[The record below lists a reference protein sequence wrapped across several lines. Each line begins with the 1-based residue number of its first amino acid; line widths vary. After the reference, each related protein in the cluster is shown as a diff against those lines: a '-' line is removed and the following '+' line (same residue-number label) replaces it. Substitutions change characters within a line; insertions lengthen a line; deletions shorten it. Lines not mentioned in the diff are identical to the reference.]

1 MSTNPEE
8 IKSFLD
14 QKKLKYG
21 HEAGS
26 DKINSGFSCDNYRNP
41 DGKNQVLFVIH
52 CENDGES
59 VKIVASNVYKVPLDL
74 SAKRK
79 AIIWQTLL
87 QANWYSRVI
96 SFQYDDNDGE
106 IRAVTHIHLKD
117 ATLTSAQ
124 LMFAIYALPN
134 ILDDYGPD
142 IQRAIELG
150 IPLLSH
156 REYSAQFK
164 KFIKDRTPTET

>member
-1 MSTNPEE
+1 MSTNSEE
-8 IKSFLD
+8 IISFLD
-14 QKKLKYG
+14 QKKFKYS

-26 DKINSGFSCDNYRNP
+26 DKIQTGFSCDNYRNP
-41 DGKNQVLFVIH
+41 DGKNQILFVIH

-150 IPLLSH
+150 VPLLGH
-156 REYSAQFK
+156 REYSEQFK
-164 KFIKDRTPTET
+164 KFIKGRTPNET